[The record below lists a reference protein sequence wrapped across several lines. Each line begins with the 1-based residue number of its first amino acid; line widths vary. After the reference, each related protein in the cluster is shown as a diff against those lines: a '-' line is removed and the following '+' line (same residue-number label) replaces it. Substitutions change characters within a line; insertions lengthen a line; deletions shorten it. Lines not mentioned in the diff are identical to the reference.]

1 MEDSFMDK
9 VSNSLGQFLPDQLQF
24 LTPFIVAAITV
35 LVGWVIA
42 NIARGLVSGGIN
54 KTGIGKKA
62 RSTGGNIGKSVGKAV
77 FWVIM
82 LIVILM
88 ALGQFPQLKEPLEP
102 LTGMMDNILGYGDNL
117 LGAILLLVIGGVVAK
132 VGKEA
137 TQSSLEAAQ
146 VDTLVAKAGLT
157 EETSGASL
165 PKALGGL
172 IAGLILLFFGVA
184 AVEALGIE
192 TISAPVSSMLDTV
205 LNYLPKIIIAG
216 VILGIAVYIGKFVSN
231 LAKNTLPALGI
242 DNSLSS
248 IADLDGS
255 GSPSFVP
262 SQLIGTIAFAGMVL
276 IGLTA
281 AMSALG
287 VPELTNIFN
296 SLLEIGGR
304 VALGAVIIGAGLFIA
319 NFISGIVT
327 QTSGD
332 LAGRVI
338 KYVTIILVAFMGLS
352 QMGLGQE
359 IVDTA
364 FKYSLGAAAFAAG
377 VGGALAFGLGGREW
391 AAKKLK
397 EWMS

>member
-1 MEDSFMDK
+1 MDK

>member
-287 VPELTNIFN
+287 VPELTSIFN